1 MRQLR
6 ILVVHEV
13 NYLSKIIYEFQIL
26 PEILSILGHDVTI
39 VDYDDNWRRDPQARG
54 TTLRTQT
61 YRSVH
66 RAYANASV
74 TVRRPGMV
82 RFPLVSRISGSVTA
96 TCEVRRLLLHEKPD
110 AILLYGIPTIG
121 VQTLLLA
128 RKRRVPV
135 VCRAIDVTHELV
147 PNRLLVPF
155 THVLA
160 KYVYTRA
167 DLNAV
172 VTPHLKNYVR
182 SYGVKESR
190 IRLLPSGVDQE
201 MFSPGRPSHGVQQAL
216 GISPDQRVILFMGT
230 MYRFSGLDRVIR
242 GFSEL
247 IVKFPNTKLVIAGSG
262 EDESRLKQ
270 LARECGVDSHVIFAG
285 LLPYADLPDLIRT
298 SEICINP
305 FELNGV
311 TERILPTKLFQYL
324 SCGKPVVATE
334 LPGTIPFLKGEEH
347 GIVYTQP
354 ENFLSAL
361 MKLLADPERRDRLG
375 KNGAAA
381 VGNYGWRQIA
391 QKVEEWMN
399 ELRQTMR

>member
-1 MRQLR
+1 ML
-6 ILVVHEV
+6 I
-13 NYLSKIIYEFQIL
+13 
-26 PEILSILGHDVTI
+26 HD
-39 VDYDDNWRRDPQARG
+39 
-54 TTLRTQT
+54 
-61 YRSVH
+61 
-66 RAYANASV
+66 
-74 TVRRPGMV
+74 
-82 RFPLVSRISGSVTA
+82 
-96 TCEVRRLLLHEKPD
+96 KPD

-155 THVLA
+155 THLLA

-167 DLNAV
+167 DLNVV
-172 VTPHLKNYVR
+172 VTPHLKSYVR
-182 SYGVKESR
+182 SYGVTESR
-190 IRLLPSGVDQE
+190 IRLLPSGVDRE
-201 MFSPGRPSHGVQQAL
+201 MFSPGRPSHDVKQAL

-242 GFSEL
+242 GFPQL

-262 EDESRLKQ
+262 EDEDRLKQ
-270 LARECGVDSHVIFAG
+270 LARECGIDSHVIFAG
-285 LLPYADLPDLIRT
+285 LLPYVELPDLIRT
-298 SEICINP
+298 SDVCINP
-305 FELNGV
+305 FELNAV

-334 LPGTIPFLKGEEH
+334 LPGTIPFLKGEEQ
-347 GIVYTQP
+347 GIVHTQP

-361 MKLLADPERRDRLG
+361 MKLLADPERMDRLG

-381 VGNYGWRQIA
+381 VGSYGWREIA
-391 QKVEEWMN
+391 EKVEDWIN
-399 ELRQTMR
+399 ELRQTTR